1 MTVKQRK
8 LRLILPST
16 ALLASSAVSIFAQP
30 LPALPSREPQ
40 SNTPQK
46 RVVVTRGRLTGA
58 REYQQVVT
66 WKTGVDRRAT
76 AHLAIETTGR
86 NPRALWQA
94 EEHFAATDINNIR
107 VADLDGD
114 RVPEI
119 IALFW
124 RGGSAALRIF
134 HWDASS
140 RVFVEIK
147 AANGEGAIA
156 DIQGYRL
163 SGRAGNQRIIVYTR
177 TAAAGRAASAEF
189 EARGSE
195 LVRLGGGGR
204 VTPQAESG
212 IEGEAVISPASPGP
226 QRQGQPG
233 SAPYRTTLAVVN
245 TADGREV
252 ARVQTG
258 PDGRFRVSLPP
269 GEYTIGPSP
278 EEERRRF
285 PRGEA
290 HTVKVLPGQ
299 FIRVTIDFDSGMR

>member
-1 MTVKQRK
+1 MK
-8 LRLILPST
+8 LRLILPLT
-16 ALLASSAVSIFAQP
+16 ALLAPSAVSIFAQP
-30 LPALPSREPQ
+30 LSALHNREPQ
-40 SNTPQK
+40 SNPTQK
-46 RVVVTRGRLTGA
+46 RVVVTRRQLTGT

-66 WKTGVDRRAT
+66 WRILAGRRTT
-76 AHLAIETTGR
+76 AQLAIETTGR

-94 EEHFAATDINNIR
+94 EQHFAATDINNVR

-124 RGGSAALRIF
+124 HGASADAALRIF
-134 HWDASS
+134 HWDPSS
-140 RVFVEIK
+140 RAFVEIK

-156 DIQGYRL
+156 GVQGYRL
-163 SGRAGNQRIIVYTR
+163 SGGAGQQRIIVYTR
-177 TAAAGRAASAEF
+177 TAAKGRRTASEF
-189 EARGSE
+189 EVRGPE

-233 SAPYRTTLAVVN
+233 SAPYQTTLAVVK

-278 EEERRRF
+278 EEQRRKF

-290 HTVKVLPGQ
+290 HTVKVSPGQ
-299 FIRVTIDFDSGMR
+299 FIRVTIAFDSGMR